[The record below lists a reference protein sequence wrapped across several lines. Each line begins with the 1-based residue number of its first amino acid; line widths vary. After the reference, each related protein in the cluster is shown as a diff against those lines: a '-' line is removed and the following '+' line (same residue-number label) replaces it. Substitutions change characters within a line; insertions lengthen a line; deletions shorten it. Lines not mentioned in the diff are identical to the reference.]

1 MVCQGTKEGEGD
13 TSADCSAYQ
22 TPVSIH
28 WLVGRDDSS
37 SRVPL
42 DRLSTGRFTVTR
54 AEPGLRVVDVL
65 DTLCFPSVCLATV
78 GSTGVCIA
86 WTLYLVSLSLLF
98 DLSLCLLVCRSLSP
112 VCQIL
117 SLSPPPPHFAMR

>member
-13 TSADCSAYQ
+13 TSADCSASQ

-28 WLVGRDDSS
+28 RLVGRDDSS

-86 WTLYLVSLSLLF
+86 
-98 DLSLCLLVCRSLSP
+98 
-112 VCQIL
+112 
-117 SLSPPPPHFAMR
+117 